1 MASRPAALCFR
12 DLALSSVSRQTSR
25 TLLQFKCRQ
34 LPNRVIRLHPCR
46 QSSGG
51 RPLSSQHA
59 PLVANKTER
68 RRQGIWTTGRVSLL
82 VALTTALTY
91 LYTQPSSILGQ
102 GEQGNKKPKY
112 ASVVETEKVHIEF
125 MTFVFPSRLEAKISC
140 GRPSRRYPDF

>member
-34 LPNRVIRLHPCR
+34 LPNRVICLHPCR

-51 RPLSSQHA
+51 RPLSSQRV
-59 PLVANKTER
+59 PPVANRTER
-68 RRQGIWTTGRVSLL
+68 RRQGIWSTGRVSLL
-82 VALTTALTY
+82 VALTAALTY
-91 LYTQPSSILGQ
+91 IYTQPSSILGR

-112 ASVVETEKVHIEF
+112 ATVAETEKVHTELLK
-125 MTFVFPSRLEAKISC
+125 FVFPSTT
-140 GRPSRRYPDF
+140 GG